1 MSSGDIAAS
10 KGNFIDDSLKTS
22 ERKGR
27 PMSLARTP
35 GIVVHMSPP
44 ASFLMVLRIDG
55 VTNWDAIVKSV
66 SFSLSSKS

>member
-1 MSSGDIAAS
+1 
-10 KGNFIDDSLKTS
+10 
-22 ERKGR
+22 
-27 PMSLARTP
+27 MSLARTP